1 LRFITRHPLV
11 ILFIAGALALSYGVY
26 TKLQPSG
33 APGISGAP
41 GMGGPPGRGPGG
53 LGATT
58 VTVALVGTQILVDRV
73 ESVGTAQA
81 SESVTI
87 TPKVSDI
94 VTRIHFSDGDIVE
107 RGDLL
112 VELTN
117 TAETARLAEAQTAL
131 DDARRQLARIQQLS
145 NDNLVSRAD
154 LDDALSRVDTA
165 RARFEG
171 VVANMSDRV
180 IVAPFS
186 GMLGFRNIS
195 EGSFVTPN
203 TVITTLDDIS
213 TIKLDFTVAESY
225 LAQLGSGLEI
235 QANSIVYPGRPFVGS
250 VQVIGSRVDAV
261 TRSVLVRANIANP
274 DAALRP
280 GMLMTVGMMLN
291 EREAVVIPEQAV
303 VPAQGRQFV
312 FVVDEENIARRIEV
326 MLGMR
331 RPGIVEIVSGVVPG
345 QRVIAEGVAQ
355 VRPNQPVRIINTRQ
369 AGGATSAGESTSI
382 NTEQRRARS

>member
-33 APGISGAP
+33 APGMSGTP

-94 VTRIHFSDGDIVE
+94 VTRIHFNDGDIVE

-131 DDARRQLARIQQLS
+131 DDARRQLARMQQLS

-165 RARFEG
+165 RARLEG

-382 NTEQRRARS
+382 NAEQRRARS

>member
-1 LRFITRHPLV
+1 
-11 ILFIAGALALSYGVY
+11 VY